1 MIDASQD
8 TFAGRRPERYKC
20 VSAPFRLAKL
30 AHFSSQVYGMAP
42 DVGKEMILVGVNSF
56 FPFID
61 ALHVFRIGRKVRTVC
76 RRDVDDGVSD
86 GKSVNDG

>member
-56 FPFID
+56 FHSSMRCIYSES
-61 ALHVFRIGRKVRTVC
+61 AARLGQYAVAMLTMA
-76 RRDVDDGVSD
+76 
-86 GKSVNDG
+86 